1 MEEMAEKLKMGLD
14 AQKSFAQVHE
24 DGDLKDGVWGQVVC
38 LNSPVIQNTT
48 KEMGSRNSKY

>member
-1 MEEMAEKLKMGLD
+1 MEKMFEEIEMGLD
-14 AQKSFAQVHE
+14 AYKSFAKVHE
-24 DGDLKDGVWGQVVC
+24 DGDVKDGVWGQVVC